1 MKRFKKILKW
11 SLIVIMHIAIAVTLC
26 FIGDCIGAICDD
38 IVPGWTIDG
47 YIGGIMTAAV
57 LVVYWLKK
65 ATKKLESK

>member
-1 MKRFKKILKW
+1 MKKFKKFLKVALLVIL
-11 SLIVIMHIAIAVTLC
+11 HAAIAVTIC
-26 FIGDCIGAICDD
+26 FLGDCIGAICDD

-47 YIGGIMTAAV
+47 KIGGYMAAAT